1 VLEREQAALA
11 AGALEPIATEETTVE
26 DAGVAF
32 VVRSVS
38 SLERKRLEA
47 RRLERGGQAVA
58 RNPLMPPEPPLAIG
72 DVTPTHV
79 GVLNKY
85 PVVAHHLL
93 IVTKASV
100 PQEAALDRDDFAAI
114 ARCLAAADGLAFYN
128 GGRDAGASQP
138 HKHLQLV
145 PLPLDAGAWAA
156 PIEAV
161 FDSWAAT
168 GNVSR
173 LLRLPFRNAFSL
185 LGGLDDEARAAER
198 LEELYAE
205 QLAAI
210 GALDPGAPRAA
221 NDEPVRP
228 APYNLLVTRRWMLA
242 VPRSRERFGTISI
255 NALGFAGSLFVRDE
269 EELQDLREAG
279 PMRALRAVGFA

>member
-1 VLEREQAALA
+1 MERTRAALA
-11 AGALEPIATEETTVE
+11 AGALQPIATEQSVVE
-26 DAGVAF
+26 DGGVPF

-47 RRLERGGQAVA
+47 RRLERTEDAAA
-58 RNPLMPPEPPLAIG
+58 RNPLMPPEPLLTVG
-72 DVTPTHV
+72 DITATHV
-79 GVLNKY
+79 GVLNKF
-85 PVVAHHLL
+85 PVVQRHLL
-93 IVTKASV
+93 IVTKASM
-100 PQEAALDRDDFAAI
+100 PQEVALDRDDFSAV
-114 ARCLAAADGLAFYN
+114 ARCLAEIDGLVFYN
-128 GGRDAGASQP
+128 GGRVAGASQP

-145 PLPLDAGAWAA
+145 PLPLDHGPWAA

-161 FDSWAAT
+161 FDSWAASR
-168 GNVSR
+168 NVNR

-185 LGGLDDEARAAER
+185 LDGFDDEPRAAER
-198 LEELYAE
+198 LEELYAA

-210 GALDPGAPRAA
+210 GVLDEEAPRAA

-228 APYNLLVTRRWMLA
+228 APYNLLVTRRWMLM

-269 EELQDLREAG
+269 EEMQDLRDAG
-279 PMRALRAVGFA
+279 PMRALKAVSVA

>member
-1 VLEREQAALA
+1 VLERERAALA
-11 AGALEPIATEETTVE
+11 AGALQPIATEETTIE
-26 DAGVAF
+26 DAGVPF

-47 RRLERGGQAVA
+47 QRVEQAKETRP
-58 RNPLMPPEPPLAIG
+58 RNPLMPPEPPLTVG

-93 IVTKASV
+93 LVTKAPV
-100 PQEAALDRDDFAAI
+100 PQEAALDGYDFAAI
-114 ARCLAAADGLAFYN
+114 ARCLAEADGLVFYN
-128 GGRDAGASQP
+128 GGREAGASQP

-168 GNVSR
+168 GNVNR
-173 LLRLPFRNAFSL
+173 LLQLPFRNAFSL
-185 LGGLDDEARAAER
+185 LDGFADEEQAAER
-198 LEELYAE
+198 LEELYAA

-210 GALDPGAPRAA
+210 GVLNEDAPHAA
-221 NDEPVRP
+221 NDEPMRP
-228 APYNLLVTRRWMLA
+228 APYNLLVTRRWMLT
-242 VPRSRERFGTISI
+242 VPRSRERFGTISV

-269 EELQDLREAG
+269 EEMQDVRDAG
-279 PMRALRAVGFA
+279 PMRVLRAVSIA

>member
-1 VLEREQAALA
+1 M
-11 AGALEPIATEETTVE
+11 P
-26 DAGVAF
+26 F

-38 SLERKRLEA
+38 SLERKRLET
-47 RRLERGGQAVA
+47 RQVEQTGDGRA
-58 RNPLMPPEPPLAIG
+58 RNPLMPPEPPLTVG
-72 DVTPTHV
+72 DITSTHV

-85 PVVAHHLL
+85 PVVEHHLL
-93 IVTKASV
+93 IVTKRFA
-100 PQEAALDRDDFAAI
+100 PQEAALDHDDFVAV
-114 ARCLAAADGLAFYN
+114 ARCLAEIDGLAFYN

-145 PLPLDAGAWAA
+145 PLPLDGGGWAA
-156 PIEAV
+156 PIEAL

-185 LGGLDDEARAAER
+185 LDGFDDEERAAER
-198 LEELYAE
+198 LEELYAA

-210 GALDPGAPRAA
+210 GAVDEDAPRAA
-221 NDEPVRP
+221 NDEPLRP

-269 EELQDLREAG
+269 EEMQDVRDAG
-279 PMRALRAVGFA
+279 PMRALRAVSVA

>member
-1 VLEREQAALA
+1 VLERERAARA
-11 AGALEPIATEETTVE
+11 AGALQPIATEETVIE
-26 DAGVAF
+26 DAGVPF
-32 VVRSVS
+32 IVRSVS

-47 RRLERGGQAVA
+47 QRVKEERP
-58 RNPLMPPEPPLAIG
+58 RNPLMPPEPPLTVG

-93 IVTKASV
+93 LVTKASA
-100 PQEAALDRDDFAAI
+100 PQEAALDADDFAAI
-114 ARCLAAADGLAFYN
+114 ARCLAEVDGLVFYN
-128 GGRDAGASQP
+128 GGREAGASQP

-145 PLPLDAGAWAA
+145 PLPLDRGAWAA

-161 FDSWAAT
+161 FDSWSAT
-168 GNVSR
+168 GNVNR
-173 LLRLPFRNAFSL
+173 LLQLPFRNAFSL
-185 LGGLDDEARAAER
+185 LDGFDDEERAADR
-198 LEELYAE
+198 LEELYSA

-210 GALDPGAPRAA
+210 GVLDLDAPRAA
-221 NDEPVRP
+221 NDEPLRP

-242 VPRSRERFGTISI
+242 VPRSRERFGTISV

-269 EELQDLREAG
+269 EEMQDVRDAG
-279 PMRALRAVGFA
+279 PMRALRAVSVA

>member
-1 VLEREQAALA
+1 V
-11 AGALEPIATEETTVE
+11 P
-26 DAGVAF
+26 F

-38 SLERKRLEA
+38 SLQRRRLEA
-47 RRLERGGQAVA
+47 RRAEQPEGGRA
-58 RNPLMPPEPPLAIG
+58 RNPLMPPEPPLTVG
-72 DVTPTHV
+72 DMTATHV

-85 PVVAHHLL
+85 PVVEHHLL
-93 IVTKASV
+93 VVTKAPA
-100 PQEAALDRDDFAAI
+100 PQEAALDRDDFQAI
-114 ARCLAAADGLAFYN
+114 ARCLAEIDGLAFYN

-145 PLPLDAGAWAA
+145 PLPLDRGLWAA

-185 LGGLDDEARAAER
+185 LDGFDDEQRAVER

-210 GALDPGAPRAA
+210 GVVDGDGPRAA
-221 NDEPVRP
+221 NDEPLRP

-269 EELQDLREAG
+269 EEMQDLREAG
-279 PMRALRAVGFA
+279 PMRALRAVSVA

>member
-1 VLEREQAALA
+1 V
-11 AGALEPIATEETTVE
+11 P
-26 DAGVAF
+26 F

-47 RRLERGGQAVA
+47 GRVEQAEGGRA
-58 RNPLMPPEPPLAIG
+58 RNPLMPPEPPLTVG
-72 DVTPTHV
+72 DLTATHV

-93 IVTKASV
+93 VVTKAPV
-100 PQEAALDRDDFAAI
+100 PQEAALDRDDFLAI
-114 ARCLAAADGLAFYN
+114 ARCLAEIDGLAFYN
-128 GGRDAGASQP
+128 GGREAGASQP

-145 PLPLDAGAWAA
+145 PLPIDRGLWAA

-185 LGGLDDEARAAER
+185 LDGFDNEQRAAER

-210 GALDPGAPRAA
+210 GVVDGDGPRAA
-221 NDEPVRP
+221 NDEALRP

-279 PMRALRAVGFA
+279 PMRALRAVSAV

>member
-1 VLEREQAALA
+1 VLERERTALA
-11 AGALEPIATEETTVE
+11 SGALQPIATEQTFVE
-26 DAGVAF
+26 DTGVPF

-47 RRLERGGQAVA
+47 QRARAERP
-58 RNPLMPPEPPLAIG
+58 RSPLMPPEPPLTVG

-93 IVTKASV
+93 LVTKAPV
-100 PQEAALDRDDFAAI
+100 PQEAALDRDDFRAL
-114 ARCLAAADGLAFYN
+114 ARCLAEVDGLAFYN
-128 GGRDAGASQP
+128 GGREAGASQA

-168 GNVSR
+168 GNVNR

-185 LGGLDDEARAAER
+185 LDGFDDEIRAAER

-210 GALDPGAPRAA
+210 GVLDLDAPRAA
-221 NDEPVRP
+221 NDEPLRP

-242 VPRSRERFGTISI
+242 VPRSRERFGTISV

-269 EELQDLREAG
+269 EEMQDVRDAG
-279 PMRALRAVGFA
+279 PMRVLRAVSVA

>member
-1 VLEREQAALA
+1 MLERERAALA
-11 AGALEPIATEETTVE
+11 VGALQPIATEETVLE
-26 DAGVAF
+26 DAGVRF
-32 VVRSVS
+32 VVRSIS

-47 RRLERGGQAVA
+47 AKGEAPH
-58 RNPLMPPEPPLAIG
+58 NPLMPPEPPLTVG
-72 DVTPTHV
+72 DITPTHV

-93 IVTKASV
+93 LVTKASV
-100 PQEAALDRDDFAAI
+100 PQEAALDGDDFAAI
-114 ARCLAAADGLAFYN
+114 ARCLAEVDGLVFYN
-128 GGRDAGASQP
+128 GGREAGASQP

-156 PIEAV
+156 PIEAI

-168 GNVSR
+168 GNVNR
-173 LLRLPFRNAFSL
+173 LLQLPFRNAFSL
-185 LGGLDDEARAAER
+185 LDGFDDEERAADR
-198 LEELYAE
+198 LEELYAA

-210 GALDPGAPRAA
+210 GVLDLDAPRAA
-221 NDEPVRP
+221 NDEPMQP

-242 VPRSRERFGTISI
+242 VPRSRERFGTISV

-269 EELQDLREAG
+269 EEMEDVRDAG
-279 PMRALRAVGFA
+279 PMRVLRAVSIA

>member
-1 VLEREQAALA
+1 MLAREATALA
-11 AGALEPIATEETTVE
+11 AGALEPIATEESTVE
-26 DAGVAF
+26 DGGVPF

-38 SLERKRLEA
+38 SLARKRLEA
-47 RRLERGGQAVA
+47 RRLGRAKEARP
-58 RNPLMPPEPPLAIG
+58 RNPLMPPEPSLTVG

-93 IVTKASV
+93 LVTRA
-100 PQEAALDRDDFAAI
+100 PIAQETALDRDDFAAI
-114 ARCLAAADGLAFYN
+114 ARCLAEVDGLAFYN

-138 HKHLQLV
+138 HKHLQIV
-145 PLPLDAGAWAA
+145 PLPLDRGPWAA

-168 GNVSR
+168 GNVNR
-173 LLRLPFRNAFSL
+173 LLRLPFRNAFAL
-185 LGGLDDEARAAER
+185 LDGFDDETRAAER
-198 LEELYAE
+198 LEELYGE
-205 QLAAI
+205 MLAVSGLA
-210 GALDPGAPRAA
+210 GAGGPSAA
-221 NDEPVRP
+221 NDEPLQP
-228 APYNLLVTRRWMLA
+228 APYNLLVTRGWMLM

-269 EELQDLREAG
+269 EEMQDVRDAG
-279 PMRALRAVGFA
+279 PMRVLRAVSVA